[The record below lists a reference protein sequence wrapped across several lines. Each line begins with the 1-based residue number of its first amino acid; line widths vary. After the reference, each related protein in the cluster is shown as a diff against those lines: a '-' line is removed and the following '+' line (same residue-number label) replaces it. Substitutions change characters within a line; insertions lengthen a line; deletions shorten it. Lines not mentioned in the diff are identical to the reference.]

1 MATPEGK
8 VKAQIRTF
16 LKSLG
21 ERCWYCQPIGSAY
34 SGGGIPDIVGV
45 YRRVGFAIEAKAPGK
60 EKTVTPLQ
68 EMALAR
74 VQAAGGVAFV
84 ASDVEKVMAVFAAV
98 DAVLDSRL

>member
-1 MATPEGK
+1 MTTPEGK
-8 VKAQIRTF
+8 VKAKIRAF
-16 LKSLG
+16 LKSRG

-45 YRRVGFAIEAKAPGK
+45 YRRVGFAIEVKAPGK
-60 EKTVTPLQ
+60 EGNTTPLQ

-84 ASDVEKVMAVFAAV
+84 ASDVEKVEGVFDAI
-98 DAVLDSRL
+98 DAVLDGRL

>member
-1 MATPEGK
+1 MTPEGK
-8 VKAQIRTF
+8 VKAKIRTF
-16 LKSLG
+16 LKSRG

-45 YRRVGFAIEAKAPGK
+45 YRRVGFAIEVKAPGR

-68 EMALAR
+68 ELALAN

-84 ASDVEKVMAVFAAV
+84 ASDVEKVQGVFDAI
-98 DAVLDSRL
+98 DAVLDGRL

>member
-1 MATPEGK
+1 MTPEGK
-8 VKAQIRTF
+8 VKAKIRAF
-16 LKSLG
+16 LKSRG

-45 YRRVGFAIEAKAPGK
+45 YRRVGFAIEVKAPGR

-68 EMALAR
+68 EMALSR

-84 ASDVEKVMAVFAAV
+84 ASDVGVVV
-98 DAVLDSRL
+98 DMFHAIDALQDGRL